1 MSTQSDISLEDL
13 WNPAFNEVWNKIA
26 PYVIGKDSRGDSPPS
41 EYDEVFLMGGRASGK
56 SYFAAVIMW
65 LVLENDPK
73 KNGVVVRKV
82 GSSIRKSCWK
92 QMMRIRKRLGFF
104 HWEPNKTDMT
114 FTNSFTGQQIFMCGL
129 DDEEKVRSIA
139 VENGYISIIWFEEAK
154 QFKNMEEIDQ
164 AVASVL
170 RGGSDDEDSMSD
182 DDEGEQEYMTL
193 VTYNPPKS
201 ARHWINQEAR
211 APKKSRL
218 VHKSTYL
225 TMPKKWI
232 GKKILSEIDQMKER
246 NPTQYRHMYL
256 GEVTGTGLEYFT
268 NIEVRKIT
276 NEEVDSFDYF
286 NMGIDWGEI
295 DPNVFLKTYI
305 DTDKAIAYVF
315 DGIYQKEWDR
325 SCGKTKLQ
333 QFAEQVVA
341 HVSTCRDEVIWCD
354 AQGKAEAGILSGK
367 PYNLNIQFSP
377 KQGDNGRVVGYGY
390 MQKLR
395 KIVLDEDLP
404 EEIKNE
410 FILFEA
416 RTLPDG
422 TPMDEPGKK
431 GDHSPDAFRYSE
443 NEAIREGAIS
453 VEDDDEVEDFEEEWA
468 ERYLA
473 YDPNE
478 IARDCDF
485 DSDYT

>member
-1 MSTQSDISLEDL
+1 MSAQSDIDLSEL
-13 WNPAFNEVWNKIA
+13 WNPAFNEVWNEIA
-26 PYVIGKDSRGDSPPS
+26 PYVIGRDARGDVPPTK
-41 EYDEVFLMGGRASGK
+41 YDELFLMGGRASGK
-56 SYFAAVIMW
+56 SYFAAVVMW

-114 FTNSFTGQQIFMCGL
+114 FTNTFTGQQIFMCGL

-170 RGGSDDEDSMSD
+170 RGGSDDDGETDYD
-182 DDEGEQEYMTL
+182 DDGDQEYMTM

-211 APKKSRL
+211 TRKKSRL

-225 TMPKKWI
+225 TMPRKWI
-232 GKKILSEIDQMKER
+232 GKKILSEIEQMKER

-256 GEVTGTGLEYFT
+256 GEITGTGLEYFT
-268 NIEVRKIT
+268 NIEIRKIT
-276 NEEVDSFDYF
+276 KDEIYSFDYF
-286 NMGIDWGEI
+286 NMGVDWGEI

-305 DTDKAIAYVF
+305 DIDKAIGYVF
-315 DGIYQKEWDR
+315 DGIYQDDYDK

-333 QFAEQVVA
+333 QFAEMVVMHTA
-341 HVSTCRDEVIWCD
+341 DCRDDIIWCD
-354 AQGKAEAGILSGK
+354 AQGKAEAGILSGR
-367 PYNLNIQFSP
+367 PYNLNMQFAP
-377 KQGDNGRVVGYGY
+377 KQGDNGRLSGYSY

-395 KIVLDEDLP
+395 KLVLDKDLP
-404 EEIKNE
+404 EQVINE
-410 FILFEA
+410 FVNFEA

-422 TPMDEPGKK
+422 TPIDEPGKK
-431 GDHSPDAFRYSE
+431 GDHSTDCFRYSE
-443 NEAIREGAIS
+443 NEAIREGSLS
-453 VEDDDEVEDFEEEWA
+453 VDDDDSPEDDGDDEMAMVGEPEE
-468 ERYLA
+468 A
-473 YDPNE
+473 Y
-478 IARDCDF
+478 
-485 DSDYT
+485 S